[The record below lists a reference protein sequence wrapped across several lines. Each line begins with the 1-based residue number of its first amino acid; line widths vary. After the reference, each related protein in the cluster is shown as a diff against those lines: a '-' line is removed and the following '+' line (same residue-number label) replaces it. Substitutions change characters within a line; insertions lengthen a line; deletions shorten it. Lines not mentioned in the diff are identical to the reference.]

1 MSSQTPA
8 SNLRAISGARTGL
21 PNINSTSVRARVLFR
36 QIGLPLVVA
45 ALALGSYLLISHFF
59 LEGVSVVGISMAPT
73 LQNSQRYLLNRWVFY
88 LRPPRPAEVV
98 VLRDPG
104 DNGFSVKR
112 IIASGGDT
120 VYLNDGAVYINGRKL
135 DEPYL
140 VPGTRTFAGAPG
152 RDMLF
157 KCAPDQFFV
166 LGDNRN
172 NSVDSRSYGPVPRGN
187 ILGLIIP

>member
-1 MSSQTPA
+1 MRSETPTNLKSGFATVSQT
-8 SNLRAISGARTGL
+8 N
-21 PNINSTSVRARVLFR
+21 VRAPVLF
-36 QIGLPLVVA
+36 QQAGLSLVIA
-45 ALALGSYLLISHFF
+45 ALAVASYLVISHFF
-59 LEGVSVVGISMAPT
+59 LEGVRVVGMSMAPT

-88 LRPPRPAEVV
+88 VRSPRPAEVV

-112 IIASGGDT
+112 VIAAGGDT
-120 VYLNDGAVYINGRKL
+120 VYLSDGAVYVNGRKL

-140 VPGTRTFAGAPG
+140 APGTRTFNGSSG
-152 RDMLF
+152 RDLFF
-157 KCAPDQFFV
+157 KCGPEQFFV

-172 NSVDSRSYGPVPRGN
+172 NSIDSRIYGPVPRGN